1 VDARSLPED
10 FLTTRQETPA
20 NRRNRYQ
27 VGERGMA
34 EEALIRSTLEAQGYH
49 RQRTA
54 TALGMDR
61 ATLYRKMRDY
71 RIALPGGDDQDETG

>member
-1 VDARSLPED
+1 M
-10 FLTTRQETPA
+10 
-20 NRRNRYQ
+20 RRGRYQ
-27 VGERGMA
+27 AGERGEA

-54 TALGMDR
+54 AALGMDR

-71 RIALPGGDDQDETG
+71 HIQLPGDDGQDETG